1 MAEATVASL
10 VEWGIK
16 EQVIGMCF
24 DTTSS
29 NSGVHTGACKLIE
42 KSLQKEL
49 LYLACRHHIHEII
62 VSDVFKCCFGP
73 TSGPDVCFAF

>member
-16 EQVIGMCF
+16 ERVIGMCF

-29 NSGVHTGACKLIE
+29 NCGIHTGACTLIE
-42 KSLQKEL
+42 KLLQKEP
-49 LYLACRHHIHEII
+49 LYLAAII
-62 VSDVFKCCFGP
+62 TYMKS
-73 TSGPDVCFAF
+73 